1 MSRTNIE
8 QMDSA
13 LKVFAT
19 ILAAFGLI
27 FFYGF
32 QIDAQAHS
40 GGLNS
45 QGCHAGSK
53 PYHCHRS
60 SSEMVGNRL
69 RCDLGSR
76 SKECEQNK
84 PVPKIPDNEKTEQNP
99 PAAISSNSTGSITAG
114 QSNLPSQFQSGIG
127 LKCEGQNEKMFFVF
141 NQNKTVVGEA
151 FFRNDIV
158 QYKTAPVTVNASE
171 LTWVS
176 RVSNRFINLNRQS
189 LILRAKKLNYA
200 CTLATPSELH
210 KMALEALQKKLGKN
224 QL

>member
-8 QMDSA
+8 QKDGA

-76 SKECEQNK
+76 SKECERNK
-84 PVPKIPDNEKTEQNP
+84 PAPQIPDNEKTKQSN

-127 LKCEGQNEKMFFVF
+127 LKCEGKNEKMFFVF
-141 NQNKTVVGEA
+141 TQNKKSVGEA
-151 FFRNDIV
+151 FFKDDIV
-158 QYKTAPVTVNASE
+158 QYESAYVDVNATE
-171 LTWVS
+171 LSWF
-176 RVSNRFINLNRQS
+176 NKRFYYLNRQS
-189 LILRAKKLNYA
+189 LILKINKLSYA
-200 CTLATPSELH
+200 CNLAKPSELH
-210 KMALEALQKKLGKN
+210 QMAFEALQKKLGKN